1 MKRVLLDESLPRQIG
16 DVLAGYTVETVARA
30 GWAGLKNG
38 ELLKAAAGRFDVL
51 LSADQGIAHQQNLAD
66 VQLGI
71 VALAGR
77 TNKLE
82 DLLPLIAQAREAIDR
97 VEPGEVIE
105 IRWR

>member
-1 MKRVLLDESLPRQIG
+1 MKRVLLDESLPRQIAN
-16 DVLAGYTVETVARA
+16 VLTGYEIETVAKA

-51 LSADQGIAHQQNLAD
+51 LSADQGIAYQQNLAG
-66 VQLGI
+66 VRLGI

-82 DLLPLIAQAREAIDR
+82 DLLPLIPQAREAIER
-97 VEPGEVIE
+97 YRSERRPA
-105 IRWR
+105 RAAA